1 MIKSLVKPLQN
12 NRGIALLIAMFAMM
26 LMLFIAV
33 EVSYDAN
40 VEYVV
45 ASQQVGKLK
54 AYYSAKAGMELS
66 LLRINLYKQAVVGLG
81 DKLGPARGMLDMI
94 WSFPLMWPIVLPDGV
109 SRVEKD
115 QLGKIQKESLMDS
128 AFQTAITAE
137 SGKIDLNDLGSPVK
151 GIRDYTTRQLLK
163 IFETELRNNDA
174 FNSQYGGFKFDEVV
188 NNIADWVDEDQEGR
202 NGGDE
207 KSAYRDRE
215 GDDVVFLPPNM
226 TFKTIEELHMV
237 AGMKDDFFKLL
248 APRVTLYGVKG
259 VNVNFAPRELL
270 ESLDYTMDKKVV
282 DAVITRRSSP
292 KEGGPFSSAEDF
304 LGFIQNQGANRKAIE
319 ELKIPLLVD
328 PELNFRISSIGI
340 SGKSKREIIAAVY
353 DFDTVAQRYSD
364 LLNKEYPAQSAPIG
378 GSGASPPNPPIG
390 GSGTGSTT
398 PPTVEASG
406 LKLKAPKGR
415 PRIVYWEER

>member
-1 MIKSLVKPLQN
+1 MIKSLVRPLQN

-26 LMLFIAV
+26 LMMFIAV

-45 ASQQVGKLK
+45 ASQQVAKLK
-54 AYYSAKAGMELS
+54 AYYAAKAGMELS

-94 WSFPLMWPIVLPDGV
+94 WSFPLGWPIVLPDGV

-128 AFQTAITAE
+128 IYQTAITAE
-137 SGKIDLNDLGSPVK
+137 SGKVDLNDLASPVK
-151 GIRDYTTRQLLK
+151 GIREYATRQLLK
-163 IFETELRNNDA
+163 IFETEIRNSDA
-174 FNSQYGGFKFDEVV
+174 FNNQYGGFKFEEVI

-215 GDDVVFLPPNM
+215 GDDVNFLPPNM

-237 AGMKDDFFKLL
+237 AGMKDDFYKLL
-248 APRVTLYGVKG
+248 APQVTLYGIKG
-259 VNVNFAPRELL
+259 INVNFAPRELL
-270 ESLDYTMDKKVV
+270 ESLDYSMDKKVV
-282 DAVITRRSSP
+282 DAVIHRRSSP
-292 KEGGPFSSAEDF
+292 KDGGPFSSAEDF
-304 LGFIQNQGANRKAIE
+304 YGYIQQQGANRRAIE
-319 ELKIPLLVD
+319 DLKIPILVD

-340 SGKSKREIIAAVY
+340 SGKSKREIIAVVY
-353 DFDTVAQRYSD
+353 DFNTVAERYST
-364 LLNKEYPAQSAPIG
+364 LLNKEFPANGTPPPGSPPPSPPPG
-378 GSGASPPNPPIG
+378 GSS
-390 GSGTGSTT
+390 S
-398 PPTVEASG
+398 PTVEASG
-406 LKLKAPKGR
+406 LKMKAPKGR
-415 PRIVYWEER
+415 PRVVYWEER